1 MKSNWRKRNLDKWTI
16 GKKIRHVIAVI
27 ASLLTVAAMAGVM
40 GYVLLIYF
48 GILGF
53 LLKLRDTIL
62 LNIAKDIFGG

>member
-1 MKSNWRKRNLDKWTI
+1 MKSNWRKRNWDKWTI
-16 GKKIRHVIAVI
+16 GKKTRHVIAVI
-27 ASLLTVAAMAGVM
+27 ASLLTVAAMTIGM

-62 LNIAKDIFGG
+62 LNIAKDILGG